1 MKKISLRLRV
11 TIVTAMVL
19 SVFCVVLTFVSIYN
33 ANRLIISPLLNSQSD
48 NVEDRTGDEEIPPAE
63 KRLPNI
69 WDTASD
75 EEIIQGATGFTMASY
90 VYMVAAVLLGSLIV
104 YCLSGYALK
113 PIKRLSEQIQNVD
126 EKDLSACITDFA
138 AKDEL
143 NKLAES
149 FNGMMKRLETAFLR
163 EKRFS
168 SDAAH
173 ELKTPLTVINTNLE
187 VLGMNTN
194 PTVEQYE
201 NVISIVKK
209 QIDRMSSLVEDLFA
223 ISSMGGN
230 RMDDVVEPEK
240 LILEIVRELSPA
252 IQKKSIQVTVD
263 MEDCLVRANPV
274 ILKHGLSNIIENAI
288 KYNIM
293 GGSIHIGMS
302 LNKSICI
309 IKVRDTG
316 IGIPPEKAEHIF
328 EPFYRVDTSRS
339 RDVGGAGLGLAIA
352 KDIIELHGGT
362 VEYCPGDEGGSEFI
376 FQIPIF
382 YMD

>member
-1 MKKISLRLRV
+1 M
-11 TIVTAMVL
+11 
-19 SVFCVVLTFVSIYN
+19 
-33 ANRLIISPLLNSQSD
+33 LNSQSD

-201 NVISIVKK
+201 NVISIVK
-209 QIDRMSSLVEDLFA
+209 
-223 ISSMGGN
+223 
-230 RMDDVVEPEK
+230 
-240 LILEIVRELSPA
+240 
-252 IQKKSIQVTVD
+252 
-263 MEDCLVRANPV
+263 
-274 ILKHGLSNIIENAI
+274 
-288 KYNIM
+288 
-293 GGSIHIGMS
+293 
-302 LNKSICI
+302 
-309 IKVRDTG
+309 
-316 IGIPPEKAEHIF
+316 
-328 EPFYRVDTSRS
+328 SR
-339 RDVGGAGLGLAIA
+339 
-352 KDIIELHGGT
+352 
-362 VEYCPGDEGGSEFI
+362 
-376 FQIPIF
+376 
-382 YMD
+382 